1 MVLIIRWAKNA
12 TLAWSQTYVVTSYDM
27 NYMDLKVSNTIG
39 INLLQFD
46 GYYVSFAML
55 CNFNG

>member
-1 MVLIIRWAKNA
+1 VVLIIRWAKNA